1 MHWSNDE
8 MVTIP
13 RWGPVAVEFG
23 CTADNAHSAELQ
35 DLQDNNQRWMFEDLN
50 FKSTR
55 ITSKNSWEKK
65 QQFIQL
71 FLFLKR

>member
-1 MHWSNDE
+1 MSTMEWSTVFVSVFNGFQWQLTIAMHWSNDE

-35 DLQDNNQRWMFEDLN
+35 DLQDNNQR
-50 FKSTR
+50 
-55 ITSKNSWEKK
+55 
-65 QQFIQL
+65 
-71 FLFLKR
+71 